1 MFKSQN
7 NPLADYAMQIL
18 NQNPNVSGSSMG
30 QNLVSILKSGDSKK
44 GEEIARNLCKTY
56 GISPEEAMQRACE
69 FFGRK

>member
-1 MFKSQN
+1 MFRMQN
-7 NPLADYAMQIL
+7 NPFADYAQKIL
-18 NQNPNVSGSSMG
+18 NQNPNVADNPMG
-30 QNLVSILKSGDSKK
+30 KNLAAILKSGDSSK